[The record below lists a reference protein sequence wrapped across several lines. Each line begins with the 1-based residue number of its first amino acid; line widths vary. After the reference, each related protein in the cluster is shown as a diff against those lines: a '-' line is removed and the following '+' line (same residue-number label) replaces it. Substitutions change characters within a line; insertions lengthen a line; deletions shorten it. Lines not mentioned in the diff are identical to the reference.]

1 MDGILCFPPFIR
13 FSETLVLLYVLTY
26 GGTGYGFFCQ
36 PLLLNEQI
44 LSISKIGH
52 TDKEIPVMLLNYS
65 HFTKYE
71 FFIHTKLIVVF
82 CCSHICC
89 CALIYSHLT
98 SPKKAKKKC
107 IPARH
112 QTSKIFCWVYYFCRF
127 PNLKTVLWHV
137 TKLKFANLFTV
148 TKQRHLHSC
157 TSPK

>member
-1 MDGILCFPPFIR
+1 MENILKHRHHTERESIDNTNNFCI
-13 FSETLVLLYVLTY
+13 FSHAT
-26 GGTGYGFFCQ
+26 
-36 PLLLNEQI
+36 
-44 LSISKIGH
+44 
-52 TDKEIPVMLLNYS
+52 IPVMLLNYS

-98 SPKKAKKKC
+98 PPKKAKKKC
-107 IPARH
+107 IQTSH
-112 QTSKIFCWVYYFCRF
+112 QTSLIFCWVFCFCRF